1 MTNITGPLV
10 IMNNSNSK
18 ENVSS
23 YLDCHRKSL
32 VPNVPYILE
41 DTRDF

>member
-10 IMNNSNSK
+10 ILNNSNSK

-32 VPNVPYILE
+32 VRNVPHILE